1 LSYCR
6 TVGKTS
12 SEIRFYFPAPD
23 VQFVS
28 DLSSNVVGCRGDGNM
43 NCVINKRA
51 SYISGQTIYG
61 DAILANVGYT
71 RRDTE
76 LQTENVTLCTYYR
89 YQLVHCFTDADVFAA
104 RMYSESVI
112 QQLKVCRE
120 LSSSCRYRSF
130 ALLISVVIL
139 IVIFWDCF
147 SLLFDRD

>member
-23 VQFVS
+23 VQLVS
-28 DLSSNVVGCRGDGNM
+28 DLSSNVVGCRGDGNV
-43 NCVINKRA
+43 NCVVNKRA

-89 YQLVHCFTDADVFAA
+89 YQLVHYFTYADVFAA
-104 RMYSESVI
+104 IVYSESDDTPTKNLQGI
-112 QQLKVCRE
+112 
-120 LSSSCRYRSF
+120 
-130 ALLISVVIL
+130 II
-139 IVIFWDCF
+139 
-147 SLLFDRD
+147 